1 MKNHKGSIPALLT
14 LGLVLIGSLVTIGV
28 SYLTNTN
35 KIASNPKAAEKTCTT
50 GFYANKEESYP
61 GNGDGCNAVCGTD
74 CEECKWAG
82 ETKYQCK
89 SAADG
94 SDVNVPACTKARTY
108 ASKKNCVN
116 EHLKDN
122 GDKLCSQ
129 CLLGQTNRVEY
140 DGKGPPA
147 GGSEKRTGKLNE
159 LCLISETEAGT
170 DYYCPGAGLKCSF
183 QNDKG
188 RCVEDEGSAKA
199 PREGCK
205 QIIVKGKIT
214 SKQQNDCSSQKING
228 ISKKVEY
235 KDGRYWCCEGVN
247 SDDVDIKC
255 DDPRYCVDTS
265 GITYV
270 KGEQSLNGNKLTQ
283 YFADNNDCSSW
294 NNGKNNKNEICLPPA
309 EVPTADDPNS
319 ICQDTY
325 PGTDTYCITGF
336 FDNLCRAG
344 YDKKRDG
351 PTCFTAAF
359 GLEKK
364 CCVKSVENDG
374 KIEDPNIP
382 ADGGVGGN
390 FPADEGMANMEIC
403 ERIQCPQGFTGE
415 YYMSSEIFASE
426 RYYTTKKICM
436 ENDKQNVYDEEGI
449 KIVAC
454 WSSASSNTGETQTA
468 QSDIVSTV
476 IDAGADCL
484 LTNTKVLFGSA
495 LNIKLSDI
503 AIVCGTN
510 KLLKM

>member
-1 MKNHKGSIPALLT
+1 MKNHKGFVPALLT

-94 SDVNVPACTKARTY
+94 SEVNVPACTKARTF
-108 ASKKNCVN
+108 ASLTNCKA
-116 EHLKDN
+116 EHPGPD
-122 GDKLCSQ
+122 GDANCKQ
-129 CLLGQTNRVEY
+129 CLLGFTNRVEY
-140 DGKGPPA
+140 GGTGPPA

-159 LCLISETEAGT
+159 LCLFTETELGT
-170 DYYCPGAGLKCSF
+170 DTYYYCSSGKLKCSS

-214 SKQQNDCSSQKING
+214 SKQQNDCSIQKING

-255 DDPRYCVDTS
+255 DDPRYCANTFE
-265 GITYV
+265 ITYV

-294 NNGKNNKNEICLPPA
+294 NNGKDNKNEICLPPA
-309 EVPTADDPNS
+309 DGGGGRDECSIDSCAAWSLFDDTNNVSINYPANPLSHYNGKAYLDDHCGNTLHTDFIKTDQEIIDYCNKSISDSPPVDNIGGNNLRTCVEGSFQSCIFGEGEMSGPAFCGPNKIENNVNGCNTVPSNIDCSQYIGAKNS
-319 ICQDTY
+319 QNYYICQALI
-325 PGTDTYCITGF
+325 GLNKCGS
-336 FDNLCRAG
+336 FDE
-344 YDKKRDG
+344 KKRACQPITTSLNNQGVFESDFTSTLQKISNDCNLISLPEG
-351 PTCFTAAF
+351 GTC
-359 GLEKK
+359 
-364 CCVKSVENDG
+364 
-374 KIEDPNIP
+374 I
-382 ADGGVGGN
+382 
-390 FPADEGMANMEIC
+390 
-403 ERIQCPQGFTGE
+403 
-415 YYMSSEIFASE
+415 
-426 RYYTTKKICM
+426 
-436 ENDKQNVYDEEGI
+436 
-449 KIVAC
+449 
-454 WSSASSNTGETQTA
+454 
-468 QSDIVSTV
+468 
-476 IDAGADCL
+476 
-484 LTNTKVLFGSA
+484 
-495 LNIKLSDI
+495 
-503 AIVCGTN
+503 
-510 KLLKM
+510 